1 MRKQQREC
9 MEKKGRKAGDAGL
22 VTPQPHVDSAL
33 SFLVGRAKRK
43 AELLQKS
50 GCSEVRTS
58 LEVG

>member
-1 MRKQQREC
+1 
-9 MEKKGRKAGDAGL
+9 MEKKGRKTGDAGL

-58 LEVG
+58 LEGG